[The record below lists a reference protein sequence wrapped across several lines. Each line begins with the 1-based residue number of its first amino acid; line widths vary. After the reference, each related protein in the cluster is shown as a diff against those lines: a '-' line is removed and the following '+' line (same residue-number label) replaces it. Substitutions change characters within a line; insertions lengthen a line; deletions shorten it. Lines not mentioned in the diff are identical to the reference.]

1 MAEQINAV
9 IVQGQ
14 QEIFSDL
21 EQVLQSLGIR
31 VVRSKNC
38 RETSLILERLVDIDL
53 VFTGTAL
60 PDGSWVDVLEQT
72 RRLSHFVPLIVVSPV
87 ADVGLYVDA
96 LGKGA
101 FEYITSPILASD
113 LAHIIRSAIYKELV
127 NAKQN
132 LSAPLPA

>member
-9 IVQGQ
+9 IVQDR

-21 EQVLQSLGIR
+21 EQVLQSLGIQ

-38 RETSLILERLVDIDL
+38 REASLILKRRVDIDL
-53 VFTGTAL
+53 VFSGAAL
-60 PDGSWVDVLEQT
+60 PDGSWADVLEQT
-72 RRLSHFVPLIVVSPV
+72 RRLGHFVPLIVVSPI
-87 ADVGLYVDA
+87 ADVGLYLDA

-101 FEYITSPILASD
+101 FDFITPPILVSD